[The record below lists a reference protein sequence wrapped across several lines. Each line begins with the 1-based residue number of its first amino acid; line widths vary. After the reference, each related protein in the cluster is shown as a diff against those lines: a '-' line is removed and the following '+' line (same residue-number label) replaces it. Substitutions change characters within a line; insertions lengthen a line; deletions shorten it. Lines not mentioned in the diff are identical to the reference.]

1 MQWNPILAH
10 LQHSKFYIVFV
21 SRRPSTAWNSS
32 LVVMTHGCAIACAL
46 NQTFAQC
53 KIFLEGTLR
62 ATLSRNTANRSG
74 VGAVGASTHQKVW
87 FVENPGKIS
96 ENSAKTTSNETEW
109 WNTSK
114 NEYWHP
120 TRQIEDRFF
129 GGHANIFEILFGI
142 GEIRAYFALWISL
155 HFFLREKFV
164 AGLAHKNFSNNFDE
178 IREKLFRITM
188 NFPAPT
194 PIQPHSVLAM
204 YVFIWISPFLTF
216 ALQTSCVFIKIETR
230 YNAINRQNVAT
241 LLNFAT
247 DWLKIWKTSSIN

>member
-1 MQWNPILAH
+1 MVACFRAH
-10 LQHSKFYIVFV
+10 SFVTQFFWASVCESRMDRVRKNSKFYIVFV

-96 ENSAKTTSNETEW
+96 ENSGKTTSNETEW

-114 NEYWHP
+114 NEYWRP

-129 GGHANIFEILFGI
+129 WRTRQQFWN
-142 GEIRAYFALWISL
+142 
-155 HFFLREKFV
+155 FV
-164 AGLAHKNFSNNFDE
+164 WYRRDSCL
-178 IREKLFRITM
+178 LC
-188 NFPAPT
+188 
-194 PIQPHSVLAM
+194 SV
-204 YVFIWISPFLTF
+204 
-216 ALQTSCVFIKIETR
+216 
-230 YNAINRQNVAT
+230 
-241 LLNFAT
+241 
-247 DWLKIWKTSSIN
+247 D